1 MGGVGVHSHS
11 CPSRGRLAATGY
23 RREAD
28 QMFRMLY
35 EIALTE
41 SRGSQVLR
49 RPMRRARDVAAW
61 TTEWMM
67 CARLSP
73 NT

>member
-1 MGGVGVHSHS
+1 
-11 CPSRGRLAATGY
+11 
-23 RREAD
+23 
-28 QMFRMLY
+28 MFRMLY

>member
-35 EIALTE
+35 EIALAE
-41 SRGSQVLR
+41 AEVLR
-49 RPMRRARDVAAW
+49 CCAGPCGGPEMWRRGP
-61 TTEWMM
+61 
-67 CARLSP
+67 P
-73 NT
+73 NG